1 MDSNT
6 CCKRLGPYLANGPQA
21 EDPLGPDQKLRPYN
35 ASTAKTPYNG
45 RTHYAPGPKEANQ
58 GPKPRPMPDLKLK
71 AYNAPDQQ
79 RRAIW
84 ALPLGP

>member
-45 RTHYAPGPKEANQ
+45 RTHYAPEPKEANQ

-79 RRAIW
+79 RRAI
-84 ALPLGP
+84 LPLGP